1 MLPLVYK
8 IKTRRKE
15 KLGAGGEK
23 LVFKK
28 SIQNPTQFI
37 KFLFSS
43 EGVVVESVLWKREFT
58 SSMII

>member
-15 KLGAGGEK
+15 KMGWGGWGEK
-23 LVFKK
+23 LFFKK

-43 EGVVVESVLWKREFT
+43 EEVVVESVL
-58 SSMII
+58 